1 MSTPTRKMRDVIQSR
16 TTTEPTPIS
25 RLRMIS
31 HAGRGSGAA
40 ASRNGITNGVSGGI
54 MLVTTARVDVG
65 LLLIGMY
72 RINGIIYTTMT
83 GVIRAW
89 ASLSSETALPI
100 AAITVAIV
108 KYAITK

>member
-1 MSTPTRKMRDVIQSR
+1 
-16 TTTEPTPIS
+16 
-25 RLRMIS
+25 
-31 HAGRGSGAA
+31 
-40 ASRNGITNGVSGGI
+40 

-72 RINGIIYTTMT
+72 RTNGIINTMMT

-100 AAITVAIV
+100 AAITVAI
-108 KYAITK
+108 